1 MARQKNI
8 GGARLPRIPALALRL
23 ILNELR
29 ITVDERELGF
39 QTDQIVQT
47 TYCQALEKLTDSAF
61 GWRTMTQIYE
71 RELRRADH

>member
-1 MARQKNI
+1 M
-8 GGARLPRIPALALRL
+8 ARLPKDTGSSAPTDPER
-23 ILNELR
+23 LNELR

-39 QTDQIVQT
+39 QTDQLVET

-71 RELRRADH
+71 RELQRAYRQS